1 MEKSERLT
9 LQKSIQDLGFGRKL
23 MRMPLVNA
31 AIETMQSLLNGH
43 PKAMK
48 VKKITIARYA
58 AGLIGYYRG
67 KISLPKS
74 KISNYE
80 KLDNFVKLFVRKLF
94 VSNGK
99 IQNIK
104 FFTQLFGINLLEER
118 VSLNKLKQDLSPA
131 SLLKYSIQ
139 KRPISDF
146 QTASNLQKLRNMSI
160 NEMKLLLT
168 PRGRFNPKLES
179 LNEVR
184 AQQHAIT
191 LTKKFARTVN
201 AGKRLA
207 LATLIEQLQK
217 TENLNKELLQ
227 NIRKHAV

>member
-1 MEKSERLT
+1 MESKRLT

-31 AIETMQSLLNGH
+31 AIETMQLLLDGH

-48 VKKITIARYA
+48 VRKDTIARYA
-58 AGLIGYYRG
+58 ASLIGHYRG
-67 KISLPKS
+67 KITLPIS
-74 KISNYE
+74 KISSHE
-80 KLDNFVKLFVRKLF
+80 KLDNFIKLFVKKLF
-94 VSNGK
+94 ISNGK

-104 FFTQLFGINLLEER
+104 LFTQLFGVELLEER
-118 VSLNKLKQDLSPA
+118 VSLNKVKQNPSPA
-131 SLLKYSIQ
+131 SVLKYAIQ

-146 QTASNLQKLRNMSI
+146 QTTSNLQELRKMSI
-160 NEMKLLLT
+160 DKMKLLLT
-168 PRGRFNPKLES
+168 PRGKFNPKLGS
-179 LNEVR
+179 LNQVR

-191 LTKKFARTVN
+191 LTKKFAKTVN

-217 TENLNKELLQ
+217 TESLNRDLLK
-227 NIRKHAV
+227 NIRKHSA

>member
-1 MEKSERLT
+1 MESKRLT

-31 AIETMQSLLNGH
+31 AIETMQMLLDGH

-48 VKKITIARYA
+48 IKKVTIARYA
-58 AGLIGYYRG
+58 ASLIGHYRG
-67 KISLPKS
+67 KITLPKS
-74 KISNYE
+74 KISSHE
-80 KLDNFVKLFVRKLF
+80 KLDNFIKLFVKRIF
-94 VSNGK
+94 ISNGK

-104 FFTQLFGINLLEER
+104 LFTQLFGVDLLEER
-118 VSLNKLKQDLSPA
+118 VSLNKVKHNPSPA
-131 SLLKYSIQ
+131 YVLKYSIQ

-146 QTASNLQKLRNMSI
+146 QTVSNLKQLRKMSI
-160 NEMKLLLT
+160 NNMKLLLT
-168 PRGRFNPKLES
+168 PRGKFNPKLS
-179 LNEVR
+179 DLNQMR

-191 LTKKFARTVN
+191 LTTKFSKTVN

-217 TENLNKELLQ
+217 TEKLNRDLLQ
-227 NIRKHAV
+227 NIRKHST